1 MYFGSLIQY
10 NVFNKKNNVL
20 GTWANDC
27 WIEPYAVSAVCQP
40 LNGGWVNNKK
50 LGNIVFTR
58 FQIFT
63 LTMAIEWNI
72 EKCITILLSIKYYPL
87 ALFLI
92 GFTILN
98 EKIMQIYSL
107 HANPVMLSSTLL
119 IASAYTSDVI
129 SSLESICHYFTI
141 VLDTECTNNVY
152 ISFIEN
158 NAEPNTSN
166 AKIGPYTSPLG
177 MLCFILHVILSTIWL
192 CLTLSKINKC

>member
-1 MYFGSLIQY
+1 MYFGSLNQY
-10 NVFNKKNNVL
+10 NVFNKKNNVF

-72 EKCITILLSIKYYPL
+72 EKCITILFSIKYYPL

-98 EKIMQIYSL
+98 EKIMQIYSF

-129 SSLESICHYFTI
+129 SRESWKYLSLFHDSFGHWVYQQCVYLFYRKQRRTKYF
-141 VLDTECTNNVY
+141 
-152 ISFIEN
+152 
-158 NAEPNTSN
+158 
-166 AKIGPYTSPLG
+166 
-177 MLCFILHVILSTIWL
+177 
-192 CLTLSKINKC
+192 